1 MGRRSCGK
9 DVYVAVKTDVRE
21 ETHLELIIILVIILI
36 LFGGWR
42 LPKISRSIGRTIGY
56 LKKAT
61 TEKTGGEAKAKKEET
76 EKEKKEGNDRN
87 R

>member
-1 MGRRSCGK
+1 M
-9 DVYVAVKTDVRE
+9 
-21 ETHLELIIILVIILI
+21 ELIIIIVIILI

-61 TEKTGGEAKAKKEET
+61 TEKTDGEVKAKKEEP
-76 EKEKKEGNDRN
+76 EKEKKDNN
-87 R
+87 SS

>member
-1 MGRRSCGK
+1 M
-9 DVYVAVKTDVRE
+9 
-21 ETHLELIIILVIILI
+21 ELIIVIIIILI

-61 TEKTGGEAKAKKEET
+61 TEKTEGEAKVKEEELEKKKKE
-76 EKEKKEGNDRN
+76 NN
-87 R
+87 PS

>member
-1 MGRRSCGK
+1 M
-9 DVYVAVKTDVRE
+9 
-21 ETHLELIIILVIILI
+21 ELIIVIVIILI

-61 TEKTGGEAKAKKEET
+61 TEKTDVEAETKKRDL
-76 EKEKKEGNDRN
+76 EKEKKENN
-87 R
+87 SS

>member
-1 MGRRSCGK
+1 
-9 DVYVAVKTDVRE
+9 
-21 ETHLELIIILVIILI
+21 LELIIVIVIILI

-61 TEKTGGEAKAKKEET
+61 TEKTDMEDEIKKRDL
-76 EKEKKEGNDRN
+76 EKEKKEGEKEQ
-87 R
+87 